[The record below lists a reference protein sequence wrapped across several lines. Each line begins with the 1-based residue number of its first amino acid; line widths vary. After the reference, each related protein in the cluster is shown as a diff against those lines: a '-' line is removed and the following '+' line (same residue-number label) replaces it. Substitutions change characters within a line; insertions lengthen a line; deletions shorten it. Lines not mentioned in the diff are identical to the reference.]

1 MTYLMH
7 RSYYLIICLMS
18 SRTLNAYMLTS
29 SYPSSIPQLRA
40 HSTVSSSSTTR
51 DMTITRAIRSREGV
65 AGVTTWDVSQC
76 SGANAAEHNNES
88 ESTLTPSLRTRR
100 PHNSYLKIIM
110 NDAVSRDLYSL
121 THQLKHRWDGM
132 ESLNSSSSSDERE
145 LEAMYKVTS
154 DKSFQPCIGDSSTN
168 TQHNQLQPDK
178 SKPNLKIKTRSL
190 QSLHMTYFFC
200 GTMLSEM
207 PSEQLILFNSMLH
220 EKLRT
225 INNKDGAYG
234 LQFKSNDLFPP
245 QRLNLF
251 VATFEASPA
260 LNTLYEDLCDIAMTP
275 KGDTEQDDDDKGD
288 KHTFAQMQREY
299 EFPLLRS
306 AVFKEVKKR
315 RRQQQKRN
323 TDSSFWMPHITLA
336 NIVGGKN
343 SGIKQLNEWLSGQSF
358 KIDADTRIPVQGL
371 DLGGPYP
378 QQVDLDWSFQFDV
391 GQR

>member
-1 MTYLMH
+1 MAYLMH
-7 RSYYLIICLMS
+7 RSYYLIICFMT

-29 SYPSSIPQLRA
+29 SYPWSIPQLRA
-40 HSTVSSSSTTR
+40 HSTVSSSTTR
-51 DMTITRAIRSREGV
+51 DMTITRAIRSSEGV
-65 AGVTTWDVSQC
+65 AGVTAS
-76 SGANAAEHNNES
+76 NES

-132 ESLNSSSSSDERE
+132 ESLNGSSSDERE
-145 LEAMYKVTS
+145 LEAMNEVTS
-154 DKSFQPCIGDSSTN
+154 DKSFQPRIDDSSTN
-168 TQHNQLQPDK
+168 THHNQLQPDK

-225 INNKDGAYG
+225 INNKDGAYW
-234 LQFKSNDLFPP
+234 LQFKSVDLFPP
-245 QRLNLF
+245 QRQNLIA
-251 VATFEASPA
+251 ATFEASPA

-288 KHTFAQMQREY
+288 KHPFAQMQREY

-323 TDSSFWMPHITLA
+323 TDGSFWMPHITLA

-343 SGIKQLNEWLSGQSF
+343 SGIKQLNKWLSGQSF
-358 KIDADTRIPVQGL
+358 KIDTETPIPVQGL

-378 QQVDLDWSFQFDV
+378 QQVHLNWSFQFDV
-391 GQR
+391 EQR